1 MKGVK
6 QLIDIQYLKPFFT
19 KVSGT
24 KLRLVFAYQ
33 YLSISKEDL
42 IYHFVPLE
50 GKEILINLQT
60 RQIENLSEVFVFQNG
75 NRFIRMPL
83 YQFVLVSNVM
93 NLIEPYIDNETVNET
108 TSTEFNEI
116 TNYEVEEIIIRSL
129 IDRALDIGDEALFM
143 ELAEQLKV
151 VVSV

>member
-1 MKGVK
+1 MK

>member
-1 MKGVK
+1 
-6 QLIDIQYLKPFFT
+6 LKPFFT